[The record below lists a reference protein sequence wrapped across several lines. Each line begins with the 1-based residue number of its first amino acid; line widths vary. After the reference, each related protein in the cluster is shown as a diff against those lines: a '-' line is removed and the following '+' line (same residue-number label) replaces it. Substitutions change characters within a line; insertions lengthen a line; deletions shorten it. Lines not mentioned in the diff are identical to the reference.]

1 MKDSQTGHYLQ
12 VNDSYSDM
20 KCLCDAGNKKKGGG
34 GGCLV
39 AHYIKIPV
47 FVMQDTVT
55 EAMHLTE
62 CEEL

>member
-1 MKDSQTGHYLQ
+1 MLEI
-12 VNDSYSDM
+12 
-20 KCLCDAGNKKKGGG
+20 KKKGGG
-34 GGCLV
+34 GVCLV